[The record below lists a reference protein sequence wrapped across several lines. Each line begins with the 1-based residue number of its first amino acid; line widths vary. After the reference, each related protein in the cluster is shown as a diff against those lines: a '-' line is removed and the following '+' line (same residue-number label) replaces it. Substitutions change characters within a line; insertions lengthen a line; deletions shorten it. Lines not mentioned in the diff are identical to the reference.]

1 MMTPSPPKSAAGEL
15 PLPWPELL
23 ACVGAGSLFPAFTL
37 VALENAPFAV
47 RLERNE
53 ISLYK

>member
-23 ACVGAGSLFPAFTL
+23 ACVGAGSLFSAFTL